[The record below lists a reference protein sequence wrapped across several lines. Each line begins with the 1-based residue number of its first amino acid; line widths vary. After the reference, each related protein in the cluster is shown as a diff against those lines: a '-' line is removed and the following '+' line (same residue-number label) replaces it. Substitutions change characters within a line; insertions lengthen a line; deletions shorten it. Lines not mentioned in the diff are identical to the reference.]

1 MFKWK
6 NDTFKRI
13 PNVSLNFYKP
23 RKQVGKER
31 RPSLQPL
38 STSQQNSI
46 VTHTLLNPSAV
57 PRKTL
62 MKPLS
67 RANSVPVD
75 VISQIESDAT
85 LSARE
90 KLVKVRQEMR
100 RRYELLR
107 QASEM
112 RRDETFQPY
121 RAAKI
126 RNEF

>member
-1 MFKWK
+1 
-6 NDTFKRI
+6 
-13 PNVSLNFYKP
+13 
-23 RKQVGKER
+23 
-31 RPSLQPL
+31 
-38 STSQQNSI
+38 
-46 VTHTLLNPSAV
+46 
-57 PRKTL
+57 

-67 RANSVPVD
+67 RVNSVPVD

-126 RNEF
+126 RNEV